1 MGRSTHGMPR
11 TSWHLAQRPY
21 EGFRRQV
28 AVRADL
34 GARPDGRADGCAG
47 GSRHVLTVNT
57 ARGRAPRVVGPSGA
71 AGGVVLCP
79 PARGRGEVQPRGV
92 LAPRVGSA
100 RPPRTSMGAP
110 TLRGPAWAW
119 VTTVGGRA
127 GGGNSLIPRTRTWR
141 AIVGGGV
148 AGGRLRVHPHF
159 GSIEADGSHFKVGC
173 ARTPIRPLLPPHS
186 GPLLVRNSPHL
197 GQNSTK

>member
-92 LAPRVGSA
+92 LAPSSRLCAAPPHVHGGA
-100 RPPRTSMGAP
+100 DPPRAGVGMGDNGGGSGGRRQLAHSANTDMARHRRRRGGGRPFEGPP
-110 TLRGPAWAW
+110 TFWIYRSRW
-119 VTTVGGRA
+119 VTFLSGVGPNAHNFTTTSGR
-127 GGGNSLIPRTRTWR
+127 IW
-141 AIVGGGV
+141 GV
-148 AGGRLRVHPHF
+148 
-159 GSIEADGSHFKVGC
+159 
-173 ARTPIRPLLPPHS
+173 
-186 GPLLVRNSPHL
+186 
-197 GQNSTK
+197 